1 VIVGNLLIQTDAR
14 GVATL
19 TLNRPEVHNAFD
31 DTLIAALAQEFDR
44 AAADESVRVL
54 VLTGAGASFSAG
66 ADLNWM
72 RRMGGFSAAEN
83 LADAMGLAAMLRRLN
98 DFPKPTVARVNGA
111 AFAGGVGLISCC
123 DIAVAA
129 SDAILAVSEVRYGL
143 VPGTIGPYL
152 VAAIGARASRRL
164 FQTAERI
171 TAEDAKRI
179 GLIHETVARAEL
191 DALVEKFVA
200 LLLEGGAQA
209 QAVSKRLA
217 IDLANRDL
225 DDAVMRSTAQASA
238 DARAG
243 AEGREGTTAFLEKRK
258 PSWRR

>member
-1 VIVGNLLIQTDAR
+1 MNSRLLVETNAR
-14 GVATL
+14 GVATV
-19 TLNRPEVHNAFD
+19 TLNRPEVHNAID
-31 DTLIAALAQEFDR
+31 DVSIAELSVTLDRLAGDAA
-44 AAADESVRVL
+44 VRVL

-72 RRMGGFSAAEN
+72 RRMGGFSAVEN

-123 DIAVAA
+123 DIAIANA
-129 SDAILAVSEVRYGL
+129 DAMFSVSEVRYGL

-152 VAAIGARASRRL
+152 VAAIGARQARRYFL
-164 FQTAERI
+164 TAERFS
-171 TAEDAKRI
+171 ADEARRI
-179 GLIHETVARAEL
+179 GLVHETVARAAL
-191 DALVEKFVA
+191 DTLVEKFVA
-200 LLLEGGAQA
+200 MLLEGGARA
-209 QAVSKRLA
+209 QGVSKRLA
-217 IDLANRDL
+217 IDLANRDV
-225 DDAVMRSTAQASA
+225 DDAVMRSTSQASA

-258 PSWRR
+258 PSWRG

>member
-1 VIVGNLLIQTDAR
+1 MDRVLVETDAR
-14 GVATL
+14 GVATV
-19 TLNRPEVHNAFD
+19 TLNRPEVHNAID
-31 DTLIAALAQEFDR
+31 DVSIAELTKTLERLAGD
-44 AAADESVRVL
+44 ASVRVL
-54 VLTGAGASFSAG
+54 VLTGAGARFSAG

-72 RRMGGFSAAEN
+72 RRMGGFSPAEN

-123 DIAVAA
+123 DIAVASA
-129 SDAILAVSEVRYGL
+129 EAVFSVSEVRYGL

-152 VAAIGARASRRL
+152 VAAIGSRVARRL
-164 FQTAERI
+164 FQTAERFS
-171 TAEDAKRI
+171 ADEARRI
-179 GLIHETVARAEL
+179 GLVHEAAPRAEL

-200 LLLEGGAQA
+200 MLLEGGAQA

-217 IDLANRDL
+217 IDLAHRDV
-225 DDAVMRSTAQASA
+225 DDAVLRSTSQASA

>member
-1 VIVGNLLIQTDAR
+1 MDKLLVETDAR
-14 GVATL
+14 GVATI
-19 TLNRPEVHNAFD
+19 TLNRPEVHNAID
-31 DTLIAALAQEFDR
+31 DVSIAELSHELNRLADDS
-44 AAADESVRVL
+44 AVRVL

-72 RRMGGFSAAEN
+72 RRMGGFSPAEN

-111 AFAGGVGLISCC
+111 AFAGGVGLVSCC
-123 DIAVAA
+123 DIAIA
-129 SDAILAVSEVRYGL
+129 SADAVFSVSEVRYGL

-152 VAAIGARASRRL
+152 VAAIGSRHARRL
-164 FQTAERI
+164 FQTAERFS
-171 TAEDAKRI
+171 ADEARRI

-191 DALVEKFVA
+191 DTLVEKFVA
-200 LLLEGGAQA
+200 MLLEGGARS

-217 IDLANRDL
+217 LDLAHRDV
-225 DDAVMRSTAQASA
+225 DDEIVRSTSQASA

-258 PSWRR
+258 PSWRQ

>member
-1 VIVGNLLIQTDAR
+1 MKKLLVETDAR

-31 DTLIAALAQEFDR
+31 DGLIAELTEALTRLATDS
-44 AAADESVRVL
+44 AVRLL
-54 VLTGAGASFSAG
+54 VLTGAGANFSAG

-123 DIAVAA
+123 DIAIA
-129 SDAILAVSEVRYGL
+129 SADAVFAVSEVRFGL

-171 TAEDAKRI
+171 SADEARRI
-179 GLIHETVARAEL
+179 GLVHETVARAEL
-191 DALVEKFVA
+191 DTLVAKFVGM
-200 LLLEGGAQA
+200 LLEGGAQS

-217 IDLANRDL
+217 IDLANRDV
-225 DDAVMRSTAQASA
+225 DDAILRQTAQASA

-258 PSWRR
+258 PSWRP

>member
-1 VIVGNLLIQTDAR
+1 MNSRLLVETNAR
-14 GVATL
+14 GVATV
-19 TLNRPEVHNAFD
+19 TLNRPEVHNAID
-31 DTLIAALAQEFDR
+31 DVSIAELSVTLDRLAGDAA
-44 AAADESVRVL
+44 VRVL

-123 DIAVAA
+123 DIAIANA
-129 SDAILAVSEVRYGL
+129 DAMFSVSEVRYGL

-152 VAAIGARASRRL
+152 VAAIGARQARRYFL
-164 FQTAERI
+164 TAERFS
-171 TAEDAKRI
+171 ADEARRI
-179 GLIHETVARAEL
+179 GLVHETVAGAAL
-191 DALVEKFVA
+191 DTLVEKFVA
-200 LLLEGGAQA
+200 MLLEGGARA
-209 QAVSKRLA
+209 QGVSKRLA
-217 IDLANRDL
+217 IDLANRDV
-225 DDAVMRSTAQASA
+225 DDAVMRSTSQASA

-258 PSWRR
+258 PSWRG

>member
-1 VIVGNLLIQTDAR
+1 MSKLLVETDAR

-31 DTLIAALAQEFDR
+31 DGLIAELTQVFER
-44 AAADESVRVL
+44 LAADRSVRVL

-83 LADAMGLAAMLRRLN
+83 LADAMALAAMLRRLN
-98 DFPKPTVARVNGA
+98 DFPKPTVARINGA

-123 DIAVAA
+123 DIAIAA
-129 SDAILAVSEVRYGL
+129 ADAVFAVSEVRFGL

-152 VAAIGARASRRL
+152 VAAVGPRAARRL

-171 TAEDAKRI
+171 SAEEARRV
-179 GLIHETVARAEL
+179 GLVHETVPRAEL
-191 DALVEKFVA
+191 DTLVEKFVA
-200 LLLEGGAQA
+200 LLLDGGAEA

-217 IDLANRDL
+217 IDLANRDV
-225 DDAVMRSTAQASA
+225 DDAVMQETAKASA

-243 AEGREGTTAFLEKRK
+243 AEGREGTAAFLEKRK
-258 PSWRR
+258 PKWRK

>member
-1 VIVGNLLIQTDAR
+1 MDRVLVETDAR
-14 GVATL
+14 GVATV
-19 TLNRPEVHNAFD
+19 TLNRPEVHNAID
-31 DTLIAALAQEFDR
+31 DVSIAELTKTLERLAGD
-44 AAADESVRVL
+44 ASVRVL

-72 RRMGGFSAAEN
+72 RRMGGFSPAEN

-123 DIAVAA
+123 DIAVASTEA
-129 SDAILAVSEVRYGL
+129 VFSVSEVRYGL

-152 VAAIGARASRRL
+152 VAAIGSRVARRL
-164 FQTAERI
+164 FQTAERFS
-171 TAEDAKRI
+171 ADEARRI
-179 GLIHETVARAEL
+179 GLVHEAAPRAEL

-200 LLLEGGAQA
+200 MLLEGGAQA

-217 IDLANRDL
+217 IDLAHRDV
-225 DDAVMRSTAQASA
+225 DDAVLRSTSQASA

-243 AEGREGTTAFLEKRK
+243 AEGREGTTAFLGKRK

>member
-1 VIVGNLLIQTDAR
+1 MSNLLVETDAR
-14 GVATL
+14 GVATV

-31 DTLIAALAQEFDR
+31 DVLIAALTREFERLEKDT
-44 AAADESVRVL
+44 AVRVL

-72 RRMGGFSAAEN
+72 RRMGDFSEAEN
-83 LADAMGLAAMLRRLN
+83 LADAMGLASMLRRLN

-123 DIAVAA
+123 DIAIAA
-129 SDAILAVSEVRYGL
+129 SDSVFAVSEVRFGL

-152 VAAIGARASRRL
+152 VAAIGPRHARRL

-171 TAEDAKRI
+171 SADEARRI
-179 GLIHETVARAEL
+179 GLVHETVARAEL
-191 DALVEKFVA
+191 DTLVEKFVA
-200 LLLEGGAQA
+200 LLLEGGAEA

-217 IDLANRDL
+217 SDLANRDV
-225 DDAVMRSTAQASA
+225 DDRVMRDTAKASA

-258 PSWRR
+258 PKWRK

>member
-1 VIVGNLLIQTDAR
+1 MSKLTVETDAR
-14 GVATL
+14 GVATV

-31 DTLIAALAQEFDR
+31 DALIAALTFEFERLEKDT
-44 AAADESVRVL
+44 AVRVL
-54 VLTGAGASFSAG
+54 VLTGMGASFSAG

-83 LADAMGLAAMLRRLN
+83 LADAMSLAAMLRRLN

-111 AFAGGVGLISCC
+111 AFAGGVGLVSCC
-123 DIAVAA
+123 DIAIAA
-129 SDAILAVSEVRYGL
+129 SDSVFAVSEVRFGL

-152 VAAIGARASRRL
+152 VAAIGSRAARRL

-171 TAEDAKRI
+171 SADEARRI
-179 GLIHETVARAEL
+179 GLVHETVARAEL
-191 DALVEKFVA
+191 DTLVEKIVA
-200 LLLEGGAQA
+200 MLLEGGAQA

-217 IDLANRDL
+217 LDLANRDV
-225 DDAVMRSTAQASA
+225 DDAVMRDTATASA

-258 PSWRR
+258 ASWR

>member
-1 VIVGNLLIQTDAR
+1 MDNLLLQTDAR

-31 DTLIAALAQEFDR
+31 DKLIAALAQSFER
-44 AAADESVRVL
+44 LAADKSMRVL
-54 VLTGAGASFSAG
+54 VLTGAGPNFSAG

-72 RRMGGFSAAEN
+72 RRMGGFSSAEN
-83 LADAMGLAAMLRRLN
+83 LADAMGLAAMLGRLN

-152 VAAIGARASRRL
+152 VAAIGSRASRRL

-171 TAEDAKRI
+171 SADEARRI
-179 GLIHETVARAEL
+179 GLVHESVPRAEL
-191 DALVEKFVA
+191 DAAVERIVA
-200 LLLEGGAQA
+200 MLLEGGAQA

-217 IDLANRDL
+217 IDLANRDV
-225 DDAVMRSTAQASA
+225 DDATMRATAKASA
-238 DARAG
+238 DARAS
-243 AEGREGTTAFLEKRK
+243 AEGREGTTSFLEKRK
-258 PSWRR
+258 PSWRQ